1 MNVVGIVVGVLMGTL
16 FLVLLVVGALMYK
29 RYRDKKL
36 RLPSIEIE
44 LNVIDSTSVETR
56 NSANLR
62 ATSFTSSVRPTSYST
77 NFSFLFPFFLFFLIV
92 IFIIFLN
99 LSTIGK
105 SSFRVGVEDQAIKD
119 PKNDTLLNTSLG
131 FFNYLLSFLL
141 IQWKKKKSEISIP
154 GFLLLDFGSKI
165 RKEEKLGSGG
175 GGNVF
180 SGVLLDQELISQHG
194 TDRIALKQVSIS
206 STLSDEDSKS
216 VFLQEVSLM
225 WYIFFNFFL
234 CQFQIFNQNWFD

>member
-1 MNVVGIVVGVLMGTL
+1 MGTL

-141 IQWKKKKSEISIP
+141 IQ
-154 GFLLLDFGSKI
+154 
-165 RKEEKLGSGG
+165 
-175 GGNVF
+175 
-180 SGVLLDQELISQHG
+180 
-194 TDRIALKQVSIS
+194 
-206 STLSDEDSKS
+206 
-216 VFLQEVSLM
+216 
-225 WYIFFNFFL
+225 
-234 CQFQIFNQNWFD
+234 